1 MKLTVTLPLLLAALL
16 FAGCKSPDEQI
27 YGKQPAKNVPPAGS
41 PKTTAT
47 TPQPQPIVT
56 PETSLTATVVSYN
69 SVGRF
74 VVLNYPMN
82 QMPKQDQ
89 TLFVYRNGL
98 KVGQLKVTGPQ
109 RDTHIVADL
118 VSGDV
123 RPNDVVRDQ

>member
-1 MKLTVTLPLLLAALL
+1 MKLTVTLPLLLAAVL

-27 YGKQPAKNVPPAGS
+27 YGKPPAKNAPAPVS

-47 TPQPQPIVT
+47 APQPIVT

-74 VVLNYPMN
+74 VVLNFPMN

-98 KVGQLKVTGPQ
+98 KVAQLKVTGPQ

>member
-1 MKLTVTLPLLLAALL
+1 L

-47 TPQPQPIVT
+47 APQPIVT